1 MLSACTLGDCPS
13 RCADTFQIVSCTW
26 GFFIILFA
34 GSGKQPMLLRTST
47 VHRTCSPACSSS
59 SASSQRSSFTPNYIY
74 ALCPNPKSFACFAL
88 LGGCCPRLPCCF
100 FCTCNW
106 CARTFSD
113 GTQLYSVVDR
123 TQTDLGREPYTLGH
137 KSRAPPQKGG
147 EQGVAPITKL
157 G

>member
-13 RCADTFQIVSCTW
+13 RCVDTFQIVSCTW

-47 VHRTCSPACSSS
+47 MHRTCSPACSSS

-88 LGGCCPRLPCCF
+88 LGGCCPRLPCF
-100 FCTCNW
+100 FAPVIGAHAPFQTVLSC
-106 CARTFSD
+106 
-113 GTQLYSVVDR
+113 TQLSIGR
-123 TQTDLGREPYTLGH
+123 KPILGGNLTPLVTSQGLLHKKGVNREWRP
-137 KSRAPPQKGG
+137 
-147 EQGVAPITKL
+147 
-157 G
+157 